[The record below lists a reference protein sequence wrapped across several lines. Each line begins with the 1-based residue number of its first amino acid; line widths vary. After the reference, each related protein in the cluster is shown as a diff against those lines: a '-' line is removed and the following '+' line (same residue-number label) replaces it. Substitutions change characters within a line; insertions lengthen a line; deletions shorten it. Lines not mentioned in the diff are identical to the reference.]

1 MSKGVSV
8 YFARLAIF
16 APLRELL
23 LVFFLTTM
31 AELVPIPLPLLLR
44 RAFLEYERE
53 GKIFELPKAKFFRG
67 LPGLDTSVRFH
78 GHRASTPL
86 GPAAGPHDQL
96 AQNIVLSW
104 LGGSR
109 IIELKTVQVLDELK
123 IPRPCIDITN
133 VGYNVE
139 WSQELRLEQSLR
151 EYVGAAM
158 LLEILKASK
167 LLGEDFDY
175 GSTIYDMSVGYDLK
189 GISSPRVRAWMEA
202 MKDASAIVEE
212 LRRTLTGPWARYRDL
227 PFPTRLSNTLTL
239 STFHGCPA
247 GEIEGIVS
255 FLLTEMDLN
264 VCVKLN
270 PTLLGKERVEHLLHD
285 VLGYHDILV
294 TQEAFDK
301 DLQFQEALE
310 MIPRL
315 DRLARSQGKRLA
327 VKFSN
332 TLVVKNHRTF
342 FTDEVMYMSGAPLH
356 VLTLNLIQKFR
367 EHMGA
372 MIPISFSA
380 GLDSNNMANCVAMN
394 FIPVTTCTD
403 LLRPGGYA
411 RLIRYMEKLGDKMR
425 AVGAARLPDFVL
437 RYAGQ
442 GAAAIDQVVQSIQ
455 DSVRGQKVAQTCT
468 PRSTACPPAGKFA
481 SGNSDQM
488 DAVQAWLDAEVA
500 QPLKVW
506 VGARHGVPLHA
517 MCKQVAAQLGG
528 VRAAAAAAHAPP
540 PVAMVDAL
548 RAALAGLEQALVDAA
563 GLLNTP
569 ILVKE
574 ATANPRYTWE
584 HNKGVPRKI
593 GSKLWL
599 YDCINCDKCVPVCPN
614 VANFVYETTAAD
626 VTYDNFELTS
636 EGPPQRVPGGV
647 FKVAKTHQLANY
659 ADACNDCGNCDVFC
673 PEDGGPYIEK
683 PRFFGSL
690 EAYRK
695 YAGRNGFHVVF
706 QGDQTT
712 IYGTIA
718 GASYQLSLN
727 PPADRAWFEDLGAA
741 VEIRPSSSEVVSWR
755 LKPVA
760 SGRHLLDMRPYLQ
773 LKLLVESIRDPQRV
787 NFANVGGI

>member
-1 MSKGVSV
+1 MS
-8 YFARLAIF
+8 
-16 APLRELL
+16 
-23 LVFFLTTM
+23 
-31 AELVPIPLPLLLR
+31 ELVPIPLPLLLR

-53 GKIFELPKAKFFRG
+53 GKIFDLPKAKFFRG

-78 GHRASTPL
+78 GHAASTPL

-109 IIELKTVQVLDELK
+109 IIELKTVQILDELK
-123 IPRPCIDITN
+123 IPRPCIDIIN

-158 LLEILKASK
+158 FIEILKASK
-167 LLGEDFDY
+167 LLGEDFPGDW
-175 GSTIYDMSVGYDLK
+175 GDTVFDMSVGYDLK
-189 GISSPRVRAWMEA
+189 GISSPRVRAWMQS
-202 MKDASAIVEE
+202 MMDATAIVNE
-212 LRRTLTGPWARYRDL
+212 LRSTLTGPWARFRDL
-227 PFPTRLSNTLTL
+227 PFPTRISDTLTL

-270 PTLLGKERVEHLLHD
+270 PTLLGKAHVEHLLHD
-285 VLGYHDILV
+285 VLGYHELLV

-301 DLQFQEALE
+301 DLQWAEAME

-315 DRLARSQGKRLA
+315 DRLARSRGKRLG

-356 VLTLNLIQKFR
+356 VLTLNLVQKFR

-372 MIPISFSA
+372 AIPISFSA
-380 GLDSNNMANCVAMN
+380 GLDSNNMADCVAMN
-394 FIPVTTCTD
+394 FVPVTTCTD
-403 LLRPGGYA
+403 LLRPGGYG
-411 RLIRYMEKLGDKMR
+411 RLIRYLEKLGEKMR
-425 AVGAARLPDFVL
+425 ALGATRLPDFVV
-437 RYAGQ
+437 RHAGQ
-442 GAAAIDQVVQSIQ
+442 GLAAGDQVTQEMK
-455 DSVRGQKVAQTCT
+455 DSLRAQF
-468 PRSTACPPAGKFA
+468 AGA
-481 SGNSDQM
+481 DLEQISRVESC
-488 DAVQAWLDAEVA
+488 LETEVA
-500 QPLKVW
+500 APLKAF
-506 VGARHGVPLHA
+506 VGARLGVPLRDVCQQIA
-517 MCKQVAAQLGG
+517 GRFKEQASGL
-528 VRAAAAAAHAPP
+528 PP
-540 PVAMVDAL
+540 AMVDPL
-548 RAALAGLEQALVDAA
+548 HSALAGLEQALVDAA
-563 GLLNTP
+563 GVLNTP

-574 ATANPRYTWE
+574 ATENPRYKWE
-584 HNKGVPRKI
+584 NNKGVPRKI

-614 VANFVYETTAAD
+614 VANFVYETTAVD
-626 VTYDNFELTS
+626 ITYDNFEFAP
-636 EGPPQRVPGGV
+636 EGPPQRIPGGV
-647 FKVAKTHQLANY
+647 FKVAKAHQLANY

-690 EAYRK
+690 ETYK
-695 YAGRNGFHVVF
+695 KHAGRNGFYIDF
-706 QGDQTT
+706 AGDQTT

-727 PPADRAWFEDLGAA
+727 PLIDRAWFSTGDAE
-741 VEIRPSSSEVVSWR
+741 VEIQPSSGELVRWKLRSA
-755 LKPVA
+755 A
-760 SGRHLLDMRPYLQ
+760 SAHHILDMRPYLQ
-773 LKLLVESIRDPQRV
+773 LKLLAESIRNPQHV
-787 NFANVGGI
+787 SFANVGALV

>member
-1 MSKGVSV
+1 MS
-8 YFARLAIF
+8 
-16 APLRELL
+16 
-23 LVFFLTTM
+23 
-31 AELVPIPLPLLLR
+31 ELVPIPLPLLLR

-53 GKIFELPKAKFFRG
+53 GKIFDLPKAKFFRG

-78 GHRASTPL
+78 GHAASTPL

-96 AQNIVLSW
+96 MQNIVLSW

-109 IIELKTVQVLDELK
+109 IIELKTVQILDELK
-123 IPRPCIDITN
+123 IPRPCIDIIN

-158 LLEILKASK
+158 FIEILKSSK
-167 LLGEDFDY
+167 LLGEDFPGD
-175 GSTIYDMSVGYDLK
+175 GGDTIFDMSVGYDLK
-189 GISSPRVRAWMEA
+189 GISSPRVRAWMER
-202 MKDASAIVEE
+202 MKDSTAIVNE
-212 LRRTLTGPWARYRDL
+212 LRSTLTGPWARYRDL
-227 PFPTRLSNTLTL
+227 PFPTRISDTLTL

-270 PTLLGKERVEHLLHD
+270 PTLLGRAHVEHLLHD
-285 VLGYHDILV
+285 VLGYHDLLV
-294 TQEAFDK
+294 TQEAFAK
-301 DLQFQEALE
+301 DLQFAEALE

-315 DRLARSQGKRLA
+315 DRLARSRGKRLA

-356 VLTLNLIQKFR
+356 VLTLNLVQKFR

-372 MIPISFSA
+372 AIPISFSA

-411 RLIRYMEKLGDKMR
+411 RLVRYLEKLGEKMR
-425 AVGAARLPDFVL
+425 EVGATRLPDFVIRHCGQRANAHHRVMKGIADSL
-437 RYAGQ
+437 RGQFVGADQRQIARIDAFLETDVLSLLNAYAGTQ
-442 GAAAIDQVVQSIQ
+442 NDVPIREVCRQIARRFEENASAF
-455 DSVRGQKVAQTCT
+455 
-468 PRSTACPPAGKFA
+468 PP
-481 SGNSDQM
+481 
-488 DAVQAWLDAEVA
+488 
-500 QPLKVW
+500 
-506 VGARHGVPLHA
+506 
-517 MCKQVAAQLGG
+517 
-528 VRAAAAAAHAPP
+528 
-540 PVAMVDAL
+540 AMVDAL
-548 RAALAGLEQALVDAA
+548 RVNIAGLEQALVDAA
-563 GLLNTP
+563 GVLNTP

-574 ATANPRYTWE
+574 ATENPRYAWE
-584 HNKGVPRKI
+584 RNRGVPRKI

-614 VANFVYETTAAD
+614 VANFVYETTAAE
-626 VTYDNFELTS
+626 VAYDNFELMP
-636 EGPPQRVPGGV
+636 EGPPQRIPGGV
-647 FKVAKTHQLANY
+647 FKVAKAHQLANY

-690 EAYRK
+690 DTYRK
-695 YAGRNGFHVVF
+695 YAGRNGFYIAF
-706 QGDQTT
+706 EGDQTT

-718 GASYQLSLN
+718 GVPYELSLN
-727 PPADRAWFEDLGAA
+727 SLIDRAWFADGNAV
-741 VEIRPSSSEVVSWR
+741 VEIQPSRDVVVSWK
-755 LKPVA
+755 LKPEISA
-760 SGRHLLDMRPYLQ
+760 NRYKLDMLPYLQ
-773 LKLLVESIRDPQRV
+773 LKLLVESIRDPRRV
-787 NFANVGGI
+787 NFANVAGL

>member
-1 MSKGVSV
+1 MS
-8 YFARLAIF
+8 
-16 APLRELL
+16 
-23 LVFFLTTM
+23 
-31 AELVPIPLPLLLR
+31 ELVPIPLPLLLR

-53 GKIFELPKAKFFRG
+53 GKIFDLPKAKFFRG

-78 GHRASTPL
+78 GHAASTPL

-96 AQNIVLSW
+96 VQNIVLSW

-109 IIELKTVQVLDELK
+109 IIELKTVQILDELK
-123 IPRPCIDITN
+123 IPRPCIDIIN

-158 LLEILKASK
+158 FIEILKASK
-167 LLGEDFDY
+167 LLGEDFPGEWGD
-175 GSTIYDMSVGYDLK
+175 TIFDMSVGYDLK
-189 GISSPRVRAWMEA
+189 GISSPRVRAWMERMMEA
-202 MKDASAIVEE
+202 TPIVNE
-212 LRRTLTGPWARYRDL
+212 LRSTLTGPWARYRDL
-227 PFPTRLSNTLTL
+227 PFTTRLSDTLTL

-270 PTLLGKERVEHLLHD
+270 PTLLGKAHVEHLLHD
-285 VLGYHDILV
+285 VLGYHELLV

-301 DLQFQEALE
+301 DLQWAEAME

-315 DRLARSQGKRLA
+315 DRLARSRGKRLA

-356 VLTLNLIQKFR
+356 VLTLNLVKKFR

-372 MIPISFSA
+372 AIPISFSA
-380 GLDSNNMANCVAMN
+380 GLDSNNMADCVAMN
-394 FIPVTTCTD
+394 FVPVTTCTD

-411 RLIRYMEKLGDKMR
+411 RLIRYLEKLGERMH
-425 AVGAARLPDFVL
+425 AVEAARLPDFVL
-437 RYAGQ
+437 RHAGQ
-442 GAAAIDQVVQSIQ
+442 GAAAVDHVVQNVLGSL
-455 DSVRGQKVAQTCT
+455 RAQLVD
-468 PRSTACPPAGKFA
+468 AD
-481 SGNSDQM
+481 SDQM
-488 DAVQAWLDAEVA
+488 TALETRLDTEVA
-500 QPLKVW
+500 TPLKAW
-506 VGARHGVPLHA
+506 VGARHGVPLRDV
-517 MCKQVAAQLGG
+517 CKQ
-528 VRAAAAAAHAPP
+528 AAAKLPVVEAHGHAPLP
-540 PVAMVDAL
+540 SAMADAL
-548 RAALAGLEQALVDAA
+548 RGAIAGLEQALVDAA
-563 GLLNTP
+563 GVLNTP

-574 ATANPRYTWE
+574 ATENPRYAWE
-584 HNKGVPRKI
+584 RNKGVPRKI

-614 VANFVYETTAAD
+614 VANFVYETTAVD
-626 VTYDNFELTS
+626 VTYDNFELTP
-636 EGPPQRVPGGV
+636 EGPPQRVQGGV
-647 FKVAKTHQLANY
+647 FKVAKAHQLANY

-690 EAYRK
+690 ETYRK
-695 YAGRNGFHVVF
+695 YAGRNGFYMDYE
-706 QGDQTT
+706 GDQTS

-718 GASYQLSLN
+718 GSPYELSLN
-727 PPADRAWFEDLGAA
+727 SLIDRAWFADGNAV
-741 VEIRPSSSEVVSWR
+741 VEIQPSRGVVISWK
-755 LKPVA
+755 LKPEIAGNRYV
-760 SGRHLLDMRPYLQ
+760 LDMLPYLQ
-773 LKLLVESIRDPQRV
+773 LKLLVESIRDQRHV
-787 NFANVGGI
+787 NFANVAGL

>member
-1 MSKGVSV
+1 MS
-8 YFARLAIF
+8 
-16 APLRELL
+16 
-23 LVFFLTTM
+23 
-31 AELVPIPLPLLLR
+31 ELVPIPIPLLLR

-53 GKIFELPKAKFFRG
+53 GKIFDMPKAKFFCG

-78 GHRASTPL
+78 GHAASTPL

-96 AQNIVLSW
+96 VQNIVLSW

-109 IIELKTVQVLDELK
+109 IIELKTVQILDELK
-123 IPRPCIDITN
+123 IPRPCIDIIN

-158 LLEILKASK
+158 FIEILKASK
-167 LLGEDFDY
+167 LLGEDFPGDW
-175 GSTIYDMSVGYDLK
+175 GDTIFDMSVGYDLK
-189 GISSPRVRAWMEA
+189 GISSPRVRAWMES
-202 MKDASAIVEE
+202 MKDSTAIVNE
-212 LRRTLTGPWARYRDL
+212 LRGTLTGPWARYRDL
-227 PFPTRLSNTLTL
+227 PFPTRISDTLTL

-270 PTLLGKERVEHLLHD
+270 PTLLGKAHVEHLLHD
-285 VLGYHDILV
+285 VLGYQDLLV
-294 TQEAFDK
+294 TQEAFDR
-301 DLQFQEALE
+301 DLQFPEALE

-315 DRLARSQGKRLA
+315 DRLARSRGKRLA

-356 VLTLNLIQKFR
+356 VLTLNLVQKFR
-367 EHMGA
+367 QHMGA
-372 MIPISFSA
+372 AIPISFSA

-411 RLIRYMEKLGDKMR
+411 RLIRYMEKLGEKMR
-425 AVGAARLPDFVL
+425 AVGASSLPDFVIRHCGQRANAHNRVIQGITDSL
-437 RYAGQ
+437 RGQFVGADQGQISRVESLLETDVLSLLNAYAYAG
-442 GAAAIDQVVQSIQ
+442 
-455 DSVRGQKVAQTCT
+455 
-468 PRSTACPPAGKFA
+468 PPGGMPIHDVCQRITDRFEEKA
-481 SGNSDQM
+481 S
-488 DAVQAWLDAEVA
+488 AF
-500 QPLKVW
+500 
-506 VGARHGVPLHA
+506 
-517 MCKQVAAQLGG
+517 
-528 VRAAAAAAHAPP
+528 PP
-540 PVAMVDAL
+540 AMVDVL
-548 RAALAGLEQALVDAA
+548 RAIIAGLEQSLVDAA
-563 GLLNTP
+563 GVLNTP

-574 ATANPRYTWE
+574 ATENPRYAWE
-584 HNKGVPRKI
+584 RNKGVPRKI

-626 VTYDNFELTS
+626 VTYDNFELTP

-647 FKVAKTHQLANY
+647 FKVAKAHQLANY

-690 EAYRK
+690 ETYRK
-695 YAGRNGFHVVF
+695 YAGRNGFYIDF
-706 QGDQTT
+706 EGDQTT

-718 GASYQLSLN
+718 GASYELSLN
-727 PPADRAWFEDLGAA
+727 PLIDRAWFSDGSAE
-741 VEIRPSSSEVVSWR
+741 VEIQPRRDVVVSWK
-755 LKPVA
+755 LKPEISIA
-760 SGRHLLDMRPYLQ
+760 PYNLDMLPYLQ
-773 LKLLVESIRDPQRV
+773 LKLLVESIRDPRRV
-787 NFANVGGI
+787 NFANVAGQ

>member
-1 MSKGVSV
+1 MS
-8 YFARLAIF
+8 
-16 APLRELL
+16 
-23 LVFFLTTM
+23 
-31 AELVPIPLPLLLR
+31 ELVPIPLSLLLR

-53 GKIFELPKAKFFRG
+53 GKIFDLPKAKFFRG

-78 GHRASTPL
+78 GHAASTPL

-96 AQNIVLSW
+96 VQNIVLSW

-109 IIELKTVQVLDELK
+109 IIELKTVQILDELK
-123 IPRPCIDITN
+123 IPRPCIDIIN

-158 LLEILKASK
+158 FIEILKASK
-167 LLGEDFDY
+167 LLGEDFPGD
-175 GSTIYDMSVGYDLK
+175 GGDTIFDMSVGYDLK
-189 GISSPRVRAWMEA
+189 GISSPRVRAWMER
-202 MKDASAIVEE
+202 MMDATAIVNE
-212 LRRTLTGPWARYRDL
+212 LRATLTGPWARYRDL
-227 PFPTRLSNTLTL
+227 SFPTRISDTLTL

-270 PTLLGKERVEHLLHD
+270 PTLLGKAHVEHLLHD
-285 VLGYHDILV
+285 VLGYHELLV

-301 DLQFQEALE
+301 DLQWAEAME

-315 DRLARSQGKRLA
+315 ARLARSRGKRLA

-356 VLTLNLIQKFR
+356 VLTLNLVQKFR
-367 EHMGA
+367 EHMGGT
-372 MIPISFSA
+372 IPISFSA

-411 RLIRYMEKLGDKMR
+411 RLVRYLEKLGEKMR
-425 AVGAARLPDFVL
+425 AVEATRIADFVI
-437 RYAGQ
+437 RHCGQ
-442 GAAAIDQVVQSIQ
+442 STNAHHRVIKGIA
-455 DSVRGQKVAQTCT
+455 DSLRGQFVGA
-468 PRSTACPPAGKFA
+468 
-481 SGNSDQM
+481 DQGLI
-488 DAVQAWLDAEVA
+488 ARIEAWLETDILSFLAPCRTA
-500 QPLKVW
+500 RQG
-506 VGARHGVPLHA
+506 VGDVCR
-517 MCKQVAAQLGG
+517 QVAAN
-528 VRAAAAAAHAPP
+528 VEVKASEFPP
-540 PVAMVDAL
+540 AMVDSL
-548 RAALAGLEQALVDAA
+548 RGSIAGLEQALVDAA
-563 GLLNTP
+563 GVLNTP

-574 ATANPRYTWE
+574 ATENPRYAWE

-614 VANFVYETTAAD
+614 VANFVYETSAVD
-626 VTYDNFELTS
+626 ITYDNFELTP
-636 EGPPQRVPGGV
+636 EGPAKRVPGGV
-647 FKVAKTHQLANY
+647 FKVAKAHQLANY

-683 PRFFGSL
+683 PRFFSSL
-690 EAYRK
+690 ETYRK
-695 YAGRNGFHVVF
+695 YAGRNGFYIAF
-706 QGDQTT
+706 EGDQTT
-712 IYGTIA
+712 LHGTIA

-727 PPADRAWFEDLGAA
+727 PLIDRAWFSDGNAE
-741 VEIRPSSSEVVSWR
+741 VEIRPSSGETVSWK
-755 LKPVA
+755 LKPALPSRYV
-760 SGRHLLDMRPYLQ
+760 LDMRPYLQ
-773 LKLLVESIRDPQRV
+773 LKLLAESMRDPRHV
-787 NFANVGGI
+787 NFANVGRLSGDPVIG